1 MIGDAKAARNFSQK
15 LFEEGIFAQSI
26 GYPTVPVGK
35 ARIRVMLSTTHSEED
50 LTWAIDHFGRIG
62 KTLGV
67 M

>member
-1 MIGDAKAARNFSQK
+1 MIGDAKVARDFSQK
-15 LFEEGIFAQSI
+15 LFDDDIFAQSI

-35 ARIRVMLSTTHSEED
+35 ARIRVMLSATHSEED